1 MKDKASVF
9 IPPRWGIM
17 IFSLLLTICGICFC
31 FAEPSLA
38 KQGVD
43 TGDFRLHPIWIIIP
57 GLIGV
62 FFSSFCFTVSEKR
75 IICHYMGI
83 FFRRLYWVEFRSG
96 IALRRGKD
104 GRGEEGKL
112 VVYLTLRGT
121 PDFDP
126 EGSAWKNTP
135 ALDKAIR
142 KYASSHPI
150 GVIKIVISK
159 KEMEAQC
166 LEAFSEL
173 CPNFRIIPDQT
184 EVAIQT

>member
-1 MKDKASVF
+1 MKNKQSVF

-17 IFSLLLTICGICFC
+17 IFSLLLIICGICFW
-31 FAEPSLA
+31 AVP
-38 KQGVD
+38 GGY
-43 TGDFRLHPIWIIIP
+43 TGDFRLHPIWMVIP
-57 GLIGV
+57 GLIGI
-62 FFSSFCFTVSEKR
+62 FFSSFCFTVTEER

-83 FFRRLYWVEFRSG
+83 FFRRLHWASFSSG

-112 VVYLTLRGT
+112 VVYLTLQGT

-126 EGSAWKNTP
+126 EDSAWQNTP

-150 GVIKIVISK
+150 GVVKIVISK

-166 LEAFSEL
+166 LEVFSQL

-184 EVAIQT
+184 